1 MGAAFSGGSLCRM
14 VGGAEIV
21 VSCVIIGYGAQV
33 VTFFYSMDEQLQE
46 TYDRIQYSAFTAI
59 TQGTL
64 TILASLMILFASRQ
78 KPGQPYLDVT
88 DDISENGEIEGF
100 EGKKAS
106 LTSSKSEKLSLPRN
120 ESYTTYITATSRL
133 KQKLAVIY
141 RLWLSF
147 SVLSIGLLLVV
158 FMCSMDY
165 CIQNDLDKLRY
176 NQLSDGGK
184 NEYIME
190 DGKRR
195 VIPPC
200 YAVSEETTDLR
211 TALSDL
217 YSYCLINIFVIVCF
231 MFVVYYQLKRV
242 TRRRPVK
249 EDKVRVLAS
258 EEPERV
264 EERVVEGLENRGVG
278 DGQ

>member
-1 MGAAFSGGSLCRM
+1 M
-14 VGGAEIV
+14 
-21 VSCVIIGYGAQV
+21 
-33 VTFFYSMDEQLQE
+33 
-46 TYDRIQYSAFTAI
+46 
-59 TQGTL
+59 
-64 TILASLMILFASRQ
+64 
-78 KPGQPYLDVT
+78 
-88 DDISENGEIEGF
+88 
-100 EGKKAS
+100 
-106 LTSSKSEKLSLPRN
+106 
-120 ESYTTYITATSRL
+120 

-165 CIQNDLDKLRY
+165 CIQNDLDKMRY
-176 NQLSDGGK
+176 NAITDGGK
-184 NEYIME
+184 NEYIIE

-249 EDKVRVLAS
+249 EDKVQVLSQDGDEVAQ
-258 EEPERV
+258 ET
-264 EERVVEGLENRGVG
+264 RVVEGLENRGVG